1 MARWNFKNRKEGS
14 TESKEAEECPE
25 MKNDPRVRSFVR
37 NYEARQLRARL
48 PLSFANREICPQ
60 RHRWC
65 RRVPEQRGKRRK
77 GHEPLIRILNKL
89 ENEGFQMDVALGKDE
104 FVLPVKKKI
113 ILNMLGY
120 GEDL

>member
-25 MKNDPRVRSFVR
+25 IKNDPRVRSFVR
-37 NYEARQLRARL
+37 NYEPCINQTDPEVILLTHSKLRYMFNAY
-48 PLSFANREICPQ
+48 PSQ
-60 RHRWC
+60 T
-65 RRVPEQRGKRRK
+65 GYD
-77 GHEPLIRILNKL
+77 PLIRILNQL